1 VQYALERA
9 GVTIHNKTM
18 SDGIYSVLFFP
29 EGKKEEK
36 GLLNELKFW
45 GDDDEGVNFQISLV
59 GVGRKTE
66 LIIID
71 DAGVWVST
79 PEAKELMDLI
89 LRNYNQK

>member
-1 VQYALERA
+1 MVFIRY
-9 GVTIHNKTM
+9 
-18 SDGIYSVLFFP
+18 FFSP
-29 EGKKEEK
+29 KGKKEEK

-45 GDDDEGVNFQISLV
+45 GDDDDGVNFQISLV
-59 GVGRKTE
+59 GVGSKTE